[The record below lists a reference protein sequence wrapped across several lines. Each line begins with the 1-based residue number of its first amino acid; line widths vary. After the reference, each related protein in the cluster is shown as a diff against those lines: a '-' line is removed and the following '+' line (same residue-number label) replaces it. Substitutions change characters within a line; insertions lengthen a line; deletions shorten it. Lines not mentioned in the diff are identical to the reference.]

1 MFQVLQRNSSFNYVL
16 LPLVALL
23 LWGMNIIEPRFV
35 THYYDSTPMVL
46 YKPLMAIQNATVLGG
61 QLLAIFIVG
70 LNIIALVKVNSS
82 TRLIEKRSVFY
93 ILLYII
99 FSASLQDFKQLNP
112 MQPALLFLILGFA
125 SLFKMYK
132 QERELTSIFEAGVCV
147 SIATLFYAPSI
158 YFAVVV
164 FIGLLVL
171 VPFYWRQWLAA
182 LFGVLL
188 PIFIVFAIS
197 FCFDTLQ
204 TQLQVWNVN
213 LFTQRTVTFNNLV
226 PLIFS
231 VFLALLFILSAVYAY
246 SGGLKKVV
254 LRKCYFILLLFLALV
269 LSVYLFVPYVGT
281 EFLFFGTLP
290 LAIYI
295 SNYMVN
301 IRSKLFAEALFLLI
315 IAFTVCVQIF
325 PDLTINL

>member
-16 LPLVALL
+16 LPIVALL
-23 LWGMNIIEPRFV
+23 LWGMNIIEPHFV

-46 YKPLMAIQNATVLGG
+46 YKPLMAIQNATELGG
-61 QLLAIFIVG
+61 QLVGILIVC

-82 TRLIEKRSVFY
+82 IRLIEKRSVFY

-147 SIATLFYAPSI
+147 AIATLFYAPSI

-182 LFGVLL
+182 LFGILL

-204 TQLQVWNVN
+204 TQIQVWNVN
-213 LFTQRTVTFNNLV
+213 LFTQRAITFNSLT

-231 VFLALLFILSAVYAY
+231 LFLALLFILSSVYAF

-254 LRKCYFILLLFLALV
+254 LRKCYFILLLFLALI
-269 LSVYLFVPYVGT
+269 LSVYLFVPYVGI

-290 LAIYI
+290 VAIYI
-295 SNYMVN
+295 ANYMVN
-301 IRSKLFAEALFLLI
+301 IRSKIFAEALFFLI
-315 IAFTVCVQIF
+315 IACTVCVQIF
-325 PDLTINL
+325 PDITINL